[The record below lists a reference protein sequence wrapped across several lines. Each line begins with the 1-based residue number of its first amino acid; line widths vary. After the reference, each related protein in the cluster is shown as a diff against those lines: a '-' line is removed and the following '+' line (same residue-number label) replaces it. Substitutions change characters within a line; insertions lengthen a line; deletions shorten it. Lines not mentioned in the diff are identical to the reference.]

1 MTLKYQSGEAI
12 QKGDHIRYHGE
23 IGVVEFVAERI
34 TGDAA
39 LDWYVQ
45 EFGSGVM
52 LLVNPFGRVF
62 ISDLPND
69 EDLAFV
75 ARG

>member
-1 MTLKYQSGEAI
+1 MTLKYQTGEAI

-23 IGVVEFVAERI
+23 TGVVEFVAESI
-34 TGDAA
+34 SGDAA

-45 EFGSGVM
+45 EFGGGAMV
-52 LLVNPFGRVF
+52 VVAAFGRVF
-62 ISDLPND
+62 ISDLDND
-69 EDLAFV
+69 EDLELI

>member
-1 MTLKYQSGEAI
+1 MTLKYQTGEAI
-12 QKGDHIRYHGE
+12 QKGDHICYNGE
-23 IGVVEFVAERI
+23 IGVVEFVAEHI

-52 LLVNPFGRVF
+52 LLVSPFGRIF
-62 ISDLPND
+62 ISDLAND
-69 EDLAFV
+69 DDLELV

>member
-1 MTLKYQSGEAI
+1 MIGNIDLRRT
-12 QKGDHIRYHGE
+12 HHGE
-23 IGVVEFVAERI
+23 IGVVEFVVERI

-45 EFGSGVM
+45 EFGGVM
-52 LLVNPFGRVF
+52 LLVSPFGRVF
-62 ISDLPND
+62 ISDLAND
-69 EDLAFV
+69 EDLELV